1 MTNRRELKRNING
14 LLGDVIDECY
24 ISLLNNKGKNEKEVE
39 LIVDEVADLAND
51 LINRTNASKYIKN
64 RSEKKKYFA
73 AIKEELGEKVIAYVD
88 KINAL

>member
-1 MTNRRELKRNING
+1 MANRRELKRNING

-39 LIVDEVADLAND
+39 KIVDEVVDLAND
-51 LINRTNASKYIKN
+51 LIARTNASKYIKN
-64 RSEKKKYFA
+64 KKEVKKHFA

>member
-1 MTNRRELKRNING
+1 MANRRELKRNING

-39 LIVDEVADLAND
+39 LIVDEVVDLAND
-51 LINRTNASKYIKN
+51 LIHRTNASKYIKN
-64 RSEKKKYFA
+64 RNEMKKHFA